1 MQPQLSDL
9 KLKWAYA
16 KKEVRLFYIKYLRDH
31 IENLL
36 RQFKITYLVDMDPTD
51 FTVVKLNQKTDR
63 QILFLFAIIVWVLET
78 AWDMVKAPVKTKKVK
93 SKIGKKTD
101 KEEREKIE

>member
-1 MQPQLSDL
+1 M
-9 KLKWAYA
+9 
-16 KKEVRLFYIKYLRDH
+16 RDH

-63 QILFLFAIIVWVLET
+63 QILFLIAIIVWVLET
-78 AWDMVKAPVKTKKVK
+78 VWDYVKAPEKAKKVK
-93 SKIGKKTD
+93 SKIRSGKKTD
-101 KEEREKIE
+101 KEEREKVE